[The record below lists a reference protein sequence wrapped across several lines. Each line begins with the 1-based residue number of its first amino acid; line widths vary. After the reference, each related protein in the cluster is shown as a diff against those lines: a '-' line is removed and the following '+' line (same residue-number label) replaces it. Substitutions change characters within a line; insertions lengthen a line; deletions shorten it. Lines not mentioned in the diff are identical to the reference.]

1 MTAGRKGTP
10 CRVLAPQ
17 GVPLLEGPSRAE
29 VVAVV
34 GVADGIYD
42 DRGDDG
48 GGGDGRDS
56 EVCEKGEVM
65 EREKRTGDRLEGESF
80 HGFF

>member
-48 GGGDGRDS
+48 G
-56 EVCEKGEVM
+56 
-65 EREKRTGDRLEGESF
+65 
-80 HGFF
+80 